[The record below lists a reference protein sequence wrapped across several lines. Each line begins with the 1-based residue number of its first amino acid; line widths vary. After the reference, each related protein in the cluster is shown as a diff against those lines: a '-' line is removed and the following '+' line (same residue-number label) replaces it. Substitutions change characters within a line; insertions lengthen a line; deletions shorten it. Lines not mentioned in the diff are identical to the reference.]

1 METHPDFLV
10 MISFC
15 GFWMHEEGKKLDL
28 CLVHSVYGKTKT
40 FLENFYFL
48 KKPTFNGCLCECFLT
63 FSLLLLYDIYLC
75 LYCYFVLSSLQRL
88 RILLI
93 CSLMLLEIPD
103 LLDMGFVQNGENL
116 IVCYGYGICCW
127 DFNMMK

>member
-40 FLENFYFL
+40 FLENFTFWKNPLLMDAFVNVFLHFHYF
-48 KKPTFNGCLCECFLT
+48 
-63 FSLLLLYDIYLC
+63 LLYDIVLC

-116 IVCYGYGICCW
+116 IVCYGYGICSW